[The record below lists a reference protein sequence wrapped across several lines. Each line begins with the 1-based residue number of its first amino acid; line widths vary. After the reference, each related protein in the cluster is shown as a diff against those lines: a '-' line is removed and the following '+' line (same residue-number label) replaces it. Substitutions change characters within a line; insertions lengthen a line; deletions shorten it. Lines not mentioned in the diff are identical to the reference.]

1 MLGTGIPSTF
11 IRWIRSFFND
21 RRARVQLFNVFSF
34 SQCLTQGLPQGSVL
48 APLLSLFYINN
59 LASSLND
66 DAIIALFAD
75 DVSILTT
82 AYKKEDAE
90 AAAQSVVNSVVIWR
104 QEWKLNLNVDKS
116 EVYLFSTWSNDST

>member
-1 MLGTGIPSTF
+1 MFNSRFTSRF
-11 IRWIRSFFND
+11 RSCPF
-21 RRARVQLFNVFSF
+21 A
-34 SQCLTQGLPQGSVL
+34 
-48 APLLSLFYINN
+48 LLILY